1 MDPQCHTCFDCHLRK
16 VVFSPQ
22 ICSIVCYIKHMSK
35 IMWWILFGYCLA
47 LTNLK
52 APDIW
57 LVSASHSNFVE
68 CAILVCFLRVLILI
82 FYPNIIVL
90 SFLVLFIQMF
100 DFKDFQFKITS
111 DDLWIGTYGRLY
123 QKLCASVA
131 DIPIGI
137 YRTMIMDAEVQ
148 FLPLFQ
154 ANNIHHELIFI

>member
-1 MDPQCHTCFDCHLRK
+1 
-16 VVFSPQ
+16 
-22 ICSIVCYIKHMSK
+22 
-35 IMWWILFGYCLA
+35 
-47 LTNLK
+47 
-52 APDIW
+52 
-57 LVSASHSNFVE
+57 
-68 CAILVCFLRVLILI
+68 
-82 FYPNIIVL
+82 
-90 SFLVLFIQMF
+90 MF